1 LISTN
6 EFRTGVTIEVDGE
19 IYTVI
24 EFQHVKP
31 GKGAAFVRSKLKNI
45 KTGGVQEKTF
55 RAGEKVA
62 RAHIDRREMQ
72 YLYNSGDQYTLMD
85 METYDQMNLSEDQ
98 LGDAVKY
105 LKENMELIVHLY
117 QGIPVGVDL
126 PNSVVLEVIETDPGF
141 RGDTATGGSKP
152 AKLETGVV
160 VQVPFFINVGDA
172 LKIDTRTGQYI
183 ERA

>member
-1 LISTN
+1 MISTN